1 MTAWLLVLPVV
12 LAAAVILRP
21 RAWAA
26 RAALLATGGIMLT
39 AAGAA
44 WWGGGPPGR
53 LSRFFQLDAP
63 GLWFLTILAVVFA
76 ASAVYALFFFRSV
89 GATPKQEAFYAAAML
104 SFAAAMA
111 GVILARHL
119 ALMWV
124 FVEATTLTSALLIYF
139 ERKKSSLEAAW
150 KYVFICSVGIAL
162 AFVGIILLTMG
173 SASVGTLYFDD
184 LALHAGAINPFW
196 RKMAFAFILVG
207 FGTKMGLAPFHA
219 WLPDAHSEAPS
230 PVSAL
235 LSGAL
240 LNTAFLGLFRV
251 HGIMVAAGSGPFSNA
266 LLLGAG
272 FLSLLIAAVFMRRIV
287 NYKRM
292 LAYSSIENMGILAI
306 GTALG
311 PLGLTAALLH
321 GAAHSLAK
329 AALFL
334 TSGNVLHLTSTKKV
348 AEVRGLI
355 RRDPLT
361 GWTWVLALL
370 AILGMPP
377 FPSFLSKFLLVTA
390 FFQAGM
396 GWLAAP
402 FLLLMAVVLYGM
414 GSAGFGMAFG
424 DPSGPAPAMR
434 LTAAAWGPPAVLL
447 LLMLT
452 IGVGVPGRIMALL
465 QQAAG
470 GLP

>member
-1 MTAWLLVLPVV
+1 MTAWLLILPIV
-12 LAAAVILRP
+12 LAAAVFLRP
-21 RAWAA
+21 RLWAA
-26 RAALLATGGIMLT
+26 RAALLTT
-39 AAGAA
+39 AAFYCAA
-44 WWGGGPPGR
+44 VGVVWAGGGEPPGQ
-53 LSRFFQLDAP
+53 LSRFFQLDAA

-76 ASAVYALFFFRSV
+76 ASAAYALFFFKAI
-89 GATPKQEAFYAAAML
+89 GATPKQEAFYTAAML
-104 SFAAAMA
+104 PFVSAMA

-119 ALMWV
+119 ALLWV

-162 AFVGIILLTMG
+162 AFVGIILLSMG
-173 SASVGTLYFDD
+173 SAAIGTLYFDD
-184 LALHAGAINPFW
+184 LARHAAQINPFW
-196 RKMAFAFILVG
+196 LKMAFAFILIG
-207 FGTKMGLAPFHA
+207 FGTKMGLAPIHA

-251 HGIMVAAGSGPFSNA
+251 HGIMAAAGLAPFADA

-272 FLSLLIAAVFMRRIV
+272 FLSLFIAAVFLRRVI

-321 GAAHSLAK
+321 AAAHSLAK

-334 TSGNVLHLTSTKKV
+334 ASGNILHLYGTKKA

-355 RRDPLT
+355 RRDPLS
-361 GWTWVLALL
+361 GWTWMLSLL

-377 FPSFLSKFLLVTA
+377 FPAFLSKFLLVAA
-390 FFQAGM
+390 FFQASK

-402 FLLLMAVVLYGM
+402 FLLLTAVVLFGM
-414 GSAGFGMAFG
+414 GKAGFGMAFG
-424 DPSGPAPAMR
+424 ESPSPPER
-434 LTAAAWGPPAVLL
+434 LSTLAYVPPAALLVLL
-447 LLMLT
+447 LC
-452 IGVGVPGRIMALL
+452 IGVNVPGRIMALIHL
-465 QQAAG
+465 AAG
-470 GLP
+470 VLP